1 MYERCDFMYYP
12 VPMHMH
18 SCWESEASMAG
29 HFYHANKLGIKH
41 MYFTDHDSRMGRKK
55 FHIDTFDFSKR
66 QLFINEPS
74 SDPLRPKSYGFTV
87 EEADEGCDA
96 YFTDN
101 NELCLSAKSSSDQWS
116 TIRLKFSASQKRHEA
131 ALLAGIILHL
141 GMKVPDVDEDIR
153 VCVDVKL
160 SRRPPDFEFAHV
172 LYVFG
177 NSESMENK
185 YTSVKNMSV
194 GDGEYILDILKD
206 AQKVGGGDNVLRN
219 ISFSVS
225 VRKGKSAQLLLSN
238 LLITREKQFEEGRR
252 EQQKLATE
260 IGKEY
265 GVTPYVI
272 TEITEAGP
280 HKNCFS
286 TKVPIIDYEAMN
298 YEVSEEYAIN
308 HVMSHG
314 GIFGFNHP
322 FERFKNLI
330 TLNPELKEKNDEII
344 KNVAENFITNN
355 AFGASLIEVG
365 FPEGRSNFS
374 LEDHLEL
381 WDKLSEAGIF
391 ITGYG
396 DSDNHS
402 NIHKWYDGNNFAGY
416 IFADNPCEEEF
427 VKAMKGGNLYTG
439 DPVHLQNVEIS
450 FEDEYKNPMGSV
462 VFTDKTAKVNLSVN
476 GGNGEMKVVWKVNGI
491 TVKEENF
498 IDKYVGFAEV
508 LTEKKINFVR
518 AEIYKD
524 ERCIMLTNPI
534 YYTSD
539 KKVFGNAREER
550 RRKID

>member
-1 MYERCDFMYYP
+1 MYYP

-41 MYFTDHDSRMGRKK
+41 MYFTDHDSLMGRKK

-66 QLFINEPS
+66 QLFIDEPS

-116 TIRLKFSASQKRHEA
+116 TIRLKFSASPKRHEA

-141 GMKVPDVDEDIR
+141 GMKVPDTDEDIR
-153 VCVDVKL
+153 ACVDVKL

-177 NSESMENK
+177 NSGSMENK

-314 GIFGFNHP
+314 GIFSLNHP
-322 FERFKNLI
+322 FERYKDMLK
-330 TLNPELKEKNDEII
+330 LNPELLEKKEEFLQKVADEFIER
-344 KNVAENFITNN
+344 NVY
-355 AFGASLIEVG
+355 GASLIEVG
-365 FPEGRSNFS
+365 FTEGRGEFS
-374 LEDHLEL
+374 LNDHLVL
-381 WDKLSEAGIF
+381 WDKLSDAGIF

-462 VFTDKTAKVNLSVN
+462 VFTDKTAKAKLFVKGAEDEL
-476 GGNGEMKVVWKVNGI
+476 KVVWVVNSK
-491 TVKEENF
+491 TVKEQNFTGEYEDFVEVSDENL
-498 IDKYVGFAEV
+498 V
-508 LTEKKINFVR
+508 NFVR
-518 AEIYKD
+518 AELYKGD
-524 ERCIMLTNPI
+524 RCVMLTNPI
-534 YYTSD
+534 YYTFD
-539 KKVFGNAREER
+539 KTVFSTANEER
-550 RRKID
+550 RNVV